1 MTTLL
6 DAVLVASRLDHVNA
20 PSTEGY
26 DVDALITRRL
36 AAMRLQNAGLDKARA
51 ALRNVVVEVARG

>member
-1 MTTLL
+1 MPALPSLSITW
-6 DAVLVASRLDHVNA
+6 SSHSNVNA